1 LTERIESPG
10 DAKASAAEAGNDI
23 YMTKPGQTGM
33 GLG

>member
-1 LTERIESPG
+1 MPG
-10 DAKASAAEAGNDI
+10 AAEAAAAEVSNDI